1 MGEFSLVAAGS
12 LVLQGDKVLS
22 NSLVAGVPAIVKR
35 TLTPEEVEQ
44 IKASA
49 ERYVKYKD
57 SYLGGEFNSIQ
68 FQVIDPLGA
77 NLISFRRALA

>member
-12 LVLQGDKVLS
+12 LVLQGDKVPS

-35 TLTPEEVEQ
+35 TLTTEEIAQ

-49 ERYVKYKD
+49 ERYVKYKN
-57 SYLGGEFNSIQ
+57 SYLGGEFKQ
-68 FQVIDPLGA
+68 ID
-77 NLISFRRALA
+77 S